1 MARRAEAVV
10 ERRDPL
16 DRERVLRAAIDLADR
31 EGIDGLSMR
40 NLARE
45 LGVEAMSLYH
55 YVESKEDLLSALGD
69 MVMTEIELPE
79 ARPAEWKSAIRRM
92 AVSYHAALGRHAW
105 YHSLK
110 PVPSR
115 VGLRTLAYMEW
126 TLGTLRRGG
135 FSARMTHHAYH
146 ILDSHVV
153 GSSQWESGILAA
165 LPKGKLAD
173 LAKSV
178 LERIPIAEFPYM
190 HEHTQQHIGGATK
203 GDKHPFELGLDLIL
217 EGLDRLRDE
226 RPKPRRTKA

>member
-1 MARRAEAVV
+1 MARRAEAAM
-10 ERRDPL
+10 EQRDPL
-16 DRERVLRAAIDLADR
+16 SRERVLRAAMDLADR
-31 EGIDGLSMR
+31 EGIDALSMR

-55 YVESKEDLLSALGD
+55 YVQSKEDLLAALGD
-69 MVMTEIELPE
+69 VVMREIDLPQ
-79 ARPAEWKSAIRRM
+79 ARPVEWKSAIRRV
-92 AVSYHAALGRHAW
+92 AVSYHAALRRHAW
-105 YHSLK
+105 FHSLK

-115 VGLRTLAYMEW
+115 VGPGTLAYMEW

-153 GSSQWESGILAA
+153 GSSQWEAGIVAA

-173 LAKSV
+173 LAKTV
-178 LERIPIAEFPYM
+178 LERIPIGQFPYM
-190 HEHTQQHIGGATK
+190 HEHTQQHLGGATK

-217 EGLDRLRDE
+217 DGLDRLRDE
-226 RPKPRRTKA
+226 RPKRRRSP